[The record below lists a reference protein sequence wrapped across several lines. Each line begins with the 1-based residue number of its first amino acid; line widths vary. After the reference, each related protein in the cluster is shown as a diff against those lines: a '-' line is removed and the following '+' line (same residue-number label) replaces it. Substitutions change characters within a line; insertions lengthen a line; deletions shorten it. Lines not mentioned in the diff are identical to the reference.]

1 MIRDIRGKK
10 QETHRFLKRYFN
22 QQAMSDQLPI
32 LIESALQVRNRAY
45 APYSQFRVGAAVLTD
60 DGSVFTGCNVENASY
75 GLCLCAER
83 AAICSAV
90 AAGHQEFKIIVVAAT
105 PLASPCGACRQFL
118 FEFGDQ
124 IEVVSVDADQPHDT
138 KTWLSRD
145 LLPDGFR
152 LT

>member
-1 MIRDIRGKK
+1 
-10 QETHRFLKRYFN
+10 
-22 QQAMSDQLPI
+22 MSDQLPI
-32 LIESALQVRNRAY
+32 LIQSALQVRNRAY
-45 APYSQFRVGAAVLTD
+45 APYSKFRVGAAVLTA

-90 AAGHQEFKIIVVAAT
+90 AAGHQEFKMVVVAAT

-118 FEFGDQ
+118 FEFGDL
-124 IEVVSVDADQPHDT
+124 IEVVSVDADHPHNA